1 MHRLAL
7 ILLLYPLAA
16 ISGTFELSDP
26 AAEIYEEQ
34 QAPPKQQEHEK
45 DLLPVEEIFCAVDEK
60 EGKCWCVHKE
70 TAKVVALE
78 HEQCVDLASGISSSE
93 P

>member
-1 MHRLAL
+1 MNRAAL
-7 ILLLYPLAA
+7 ILLLWPLSVLA
-16 ISGTFELSDP
+16 GTFELSDP
-26 AAEIYEEQ
+26 AAEIYKEQ
-34 QAPPKQQEHEK
+34 QTPPESKQAEEK
-45 DLLPVEEIFCAVDEK
+45 LQIVDELFCAVDEK

-78 HEQCVDLASGISSSE
+78 HEQCLDLASGISSSE

>member
-7 ILLLYPLAA
+7 ILLLYPLVAT
-16 ISGTFELSDP
+16 SGTFELSDP

-60 EGKCWCVHKE
+60 QGNCWCVHTE
-70 TAKVVALE
+70 TAKVVAIE
-78 HEQCVDLASGISSSE
+78 HEVCVIYAAQISS
-93 P
+93 PKP